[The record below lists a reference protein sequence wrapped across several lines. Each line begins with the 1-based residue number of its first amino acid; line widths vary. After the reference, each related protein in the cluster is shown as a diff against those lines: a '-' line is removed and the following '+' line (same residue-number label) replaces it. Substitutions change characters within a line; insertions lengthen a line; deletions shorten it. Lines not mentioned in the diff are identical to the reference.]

1 MKKVLIV
8 EDDQWLAENYSL
20 VFEKNGWQT
29 RHVVLAEQAIEE
41 IDNFQPNVLLLDFML
56 PEKNAP
62 TLLNELQSHTD
73 LAKLPVVICS
83 SLNMLQYDVQN
94 FENYGVRQIL
104 DKAKITPQSVL
115 LALEKA
121 RVYEAN

>member
-8 EDDQWLAENYSL
+8 EDDRWLAESYRLILKN
-20 VFEKNGWQT
+20 NGWQSC
-29 RHVVLAEQAIEE
+29 HVVLAEQAIEA
-41 IDNFQPNVLLLDFML
+41 IDDFQPDVVLLDFML

-62 TLLNELQSHTD
+62 TLLNEMQSHPD
-73 LAKLPVVICS
+73 LAKLPIVICS
-83 SLNMLQYDVQN
+83 SLDLLQYDS
-94 FENYGVRQIL
+94 EALASYGVKEVIN
-104 DKAKITPQSVL
+104 KAKMTPQSVL